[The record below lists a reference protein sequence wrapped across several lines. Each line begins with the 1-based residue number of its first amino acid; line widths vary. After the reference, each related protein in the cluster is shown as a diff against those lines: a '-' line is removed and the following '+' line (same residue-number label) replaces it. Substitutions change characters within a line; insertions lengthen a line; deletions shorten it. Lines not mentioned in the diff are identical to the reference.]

1 MGTPDR
7 QYGRE
12 LATEPEVDSKI
23 AIHAS
28 ATLLHEIDQSGTIDV
43 VRDANGRMQLV
54 RVRTGVLGP
63 VIRETEL
70 TRNSVARV
78 ATVVDRQFEPPGTLA
93 HTRTFAVA
101 RDVSG
106 RFSGGTLTVT

>member
-12 LATEPEVDSKI
+12 LATEPEVDAKI
-23 AIHAS
+23 AAHAN
-28 ATLLHEIDQSGTIDV
+28 ATLLHEVDRSGTIDV
-43 VRDANGRMQLV
+43 VRDSNGRMQFV

-63 VIRETEL
+63 VIRETEV
-70 TRNSVARV
+70 TRNASARV
-78 ATVVDRQFEPPGTLA
+78 ATVIERQFEPPGTLA
-93 HTRTFAVA
+93 HTRSLAVT

-106 RFSGGTLTVT
+106 RFSGGTLAVT